1 MFLCFP
7 MNHALLIAKDRRARN
22 PQFPI
27 YISVINQLIYVKAVF
42 EGVEKEKSTLHD
54 LSLGAL
60 GANEFE
66 DTDYELARAIV
77 DVSYIASQSA
87 NGLKVKLPTGILYQ
101 DPFVK
106 R

>member
-1 MFLCFP
+1 M
-7 MNHALLIAKDRRARN
+7 
-22 PQFPI
+22 
-27 YISVINQLIYVKAVF
+27 
-42 EGVEKEKSTLHD
+42 
-54 LSLGAL
+54 
-60 GANEFE
+60 
-66 DTDYELARAIV
+66 